1 MALIPVPSTS
11 KVREHVTPWPGYF
24 PGMYVLTDAC
34 VTIVGAGR
42 LGKALANAMKGAEL
56 RVSGPLGKGA
66 DGSGADIVLLCVPDA
81 AIGDAARA
89 VKRGPLVGHCSGAST
104 LAPLAP
110 HEAFS
115 MHPLMTVAEGAA
127 VSFAGAG
134 CAVAGSTERA
144 RDASIALAE
153 RLYMRPFTVADGDRD
168 PYHAAAS
175 MASNYLVTLEDAAE
189 RLGAVAGV
197 ERELFVPLVR
207 AAVENWARLGGR
219 RALTGPIVRGDAAT
233 AARQRDAVAARTP
246 ELLPLWDALTEATR
260 ALARGKG
267 S

>member
-11 KVREHVTPWPGYF
+11 KAREHVTPWPGYF

-56 RVSGPLGKGA
+56 HVSGPLGRGA

-81 AIGDAARA
+81 A
-89 VKRGPLVGHCSGAST
+89 
-104 LAPLAP
+104 
-110 HEAFS
+110 
-115 MHPLMTVAEGAA
+115 
-127 VSFAGAG
+127 
-134 CAVAGSTERA
+134 
-144 RDASIALAE
+144 
-153 RLYMRPFTVADGDRD
+153 
-168 PYHAAAS
+168 
-175 MASNYLVTLEDAAE
+175 E

-197 ERELFVPLVR
+197 ERTLFVPLVR

-260 ALARGKG
+260 ALARGQG